1 MNRLFLFLYLSLFII
16 SLPTHAVDL
25 YGELG
30 AGYLMNDVD
39 QTEFDSITTELRFG
53 AYVQP
58 QVGIELYAGVGVND
72 DKQIDIESG
81 LSYMAG
87 LAVRLESP
95 ESEGGK
101 IFFLLGYGVAE
112 IDVDRSG
119 SGEPGKQSFDAVNYG
134 LGAEF
139 RLGNRNDLFLTV
151 KGVRYYSK
159 SGIGIDVAGLGIRAE
174 F

>member
-1 MNRLFLFLYLSLFII
+1 MT
-16 SLPTHAVDL
+16 SLPTHAIDL
-25 YGELG
+25 YGELS

-58 QVGIELYAGVGVND
+58 QVGLELYAGTGLDD

-101 IFFLLGYGVAE
+101 VFFLLGYGVTE

-159 SGIGIDVAGLGIRAE
+159 GGVGIDVAGLGIRAG